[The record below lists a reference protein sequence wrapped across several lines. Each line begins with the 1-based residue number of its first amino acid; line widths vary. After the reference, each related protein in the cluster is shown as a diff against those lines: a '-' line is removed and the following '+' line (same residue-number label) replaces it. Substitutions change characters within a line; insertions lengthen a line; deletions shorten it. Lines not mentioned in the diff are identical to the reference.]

1 MSRYRGPRIKLIRR
15 LKDLPGLTKY
25 RRIDRE
31 KEKKSR
37 YRIRLEEKQK
47 LRFHYGLTDRQLL
60 QYVRIARRA
69 EGSTGEV
76 LLQLLEM
83 RLDNIIFRLGMTLT
97 IPGARQLVCHRHILV
112 NGRIVDKPSYRC
124 NPYDVITI
132 KDQQRSRNIIKKNID
147 LSKKHQQ
154 RSRLISKRIIKRKK
168 ILFFLFKKQEMRQYS
183 QIHLTLDPFRYKGV
197 VNRIIDITRINLNI
211 NELLV
216 IEYFSRRA

>member
-25 RRIDRE
+25 RRVDRE

-60 QYVRIARRA
+60 QYVRIARTA
-69 EGSTGEV
+69 KGPTGQV

-83 RLDNIIFRLGMTLT
+83 RLDNILFRLGMALT
-97 IPGARQLVCHRHILV
+97 IPGARQLVNHRHILV
-112 NGRIVDKPSYRC
+112 NGCMVDIPSYPC
-124 NPYDVITI
+124 KPKDVVTI
-132 KDQQRSRNIIKKNID
+132 KDQQRSRNIIDKNMD
-147 LSKKHQQ
+147 LPKKHQE
-154 RSRLISKRIIKRKK
+154 RSRLISKRIINRKN
-168 ILFFLFKKQEMRQYS
+168 IIFFLFKKHEMKHKVPF
-183 QIHLTLDPFRYKGV
+183 HLTLDSSQYKGV
-197 VNRIIDITRINLNI
+197 VNRIIDSTRIGLNI